1 MATRVDSYELLGN
14 LRDRLETPAHVAR
27 VERGS
32 EKKRE
37 RERASPRAQEGV
49 GVEVEELPPRTGL
62 QFTLANKASA
72 DASGAA
78 VKALPRCALH
88 VARRTLVN
96 GPLNQAIMRAFVA
109 SSKTYAN

>member
-27 VERGS
+27 VERGI
-32 EKKRE
+32 ETE

-49 GVEVEELPPRTGL
+49 GVEMGELPPRTGL
-62 QFTLANKASA
+62 QFTLANKARA

-78 VKALPRCALH
+78 VKELPRCALH

>member
-1 MATRVDSYELLGN
+1 MD
-14 LRDRLETPAHVAR
+14 
-27 VERGS
+27 
-32 EKKRE
+32 
-37 RERASPRAQEGV
+37 V
-49 GVEVEELPPRTGL
+49 GELPPRTGL
-62 QFTLANKASA
+62 QFTLANKARS

>member
-14 LRDRLETPAHVAR
+14 LRDRLETPAHVAIEQRGRR
-27 VERGS
+27 V
-32 EKKRE
+32 
-37 RERASPRAQEGV
+37 RERASPREQEGV
-49 GVEVEELPPRTGL
+49 GVRELPPRTGL
-62 QFTLANKASA
+62 QFTLANKARS